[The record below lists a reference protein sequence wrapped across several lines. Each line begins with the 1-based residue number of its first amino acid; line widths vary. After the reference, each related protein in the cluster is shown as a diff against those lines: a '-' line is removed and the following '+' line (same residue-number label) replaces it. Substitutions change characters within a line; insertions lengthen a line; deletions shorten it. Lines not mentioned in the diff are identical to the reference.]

1 MFFDRSGPTK
11 EVWYYQIDPPEGRKG
26 YAKTRPMR
34 YEEFAGCAAWW
45 GGKDRADRAEN
56 EHAWVVPAA
65 DIIADN
71 WNLDLTHPV
80 PADDLTHRQPTE
92 LLADLIATEQE
103 ILSLLTSLKNDLEG

>member
-1 MFFDRSGPTK
+1 
-11 EVWYYQIDPPEGRKG
+11 
-26 YAKTRPMR
+26 MR
-34 YEEFAGCAAWW
+34 YEEFAECAAWW

-80 PADDLTHRQPTE
+80 PADDLTHRPPAE
-92 LLADLIATEQE
+92 LLADLISTEQE
-103 ILSLLTSLKNDLEG
+103 ILSLLTSLKDDLEERR